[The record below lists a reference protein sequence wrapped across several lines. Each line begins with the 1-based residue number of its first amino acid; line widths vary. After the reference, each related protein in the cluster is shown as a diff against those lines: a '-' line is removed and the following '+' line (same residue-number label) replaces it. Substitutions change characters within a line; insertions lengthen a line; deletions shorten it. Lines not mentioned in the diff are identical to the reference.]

1 MFDVIFLFNVL
12 KYHYCSRGGKRMK
25 KILSLCAVIILVLS
39 VGQVGATTRFTQAE
53 FTTAESLDAGM
64 TQAGIHFTLGDHYKN
79 YYPEVRYGLGAMM
92 EVGVKLGAT
101 SASIDSG
108 ESVGALVGADFKY
121 QIIKETEGV
130 PIDLAVDLGLDNT
143 IIHDKNATVTTFST
157 IISKGFPLTDRG
169 YKFIPYGG
177 LEMAVLRGSLPDDN
191 NTSMNV
197 FGGLEW
203 KLSQKFMILLEV
215 KAGSKMMGGA
225 GIRFEY

>member
-1 MFDVIFLFNVL
+1 
-12 KYHYCSRGGKRMK
+12 MK
-25 KILSLCAVIILVLS
+25 KIVSLCAGIMLVLAA
-39 VGQVGATTRFTQAE
+39 GHVGATTRFTQAE

-64 TQAGIHFTLGDHYKN
+64 TQAGIQFTFGDHYNN

-92 EVGVKLGAT
+92 EVGVKFGVT
-101 SASIDSG
+101 SATIASS
-108 ESVGALVGADFKY
+108 ESVGALVGADLKY

-143 IIHDKNATVTTFST
+143 IIHRKNATVTSFST
-157 IISKGFPLTDRG
+157 IVSKGFPLTDRG
-169 YKFIPYGG
+169 YKFVPYGG
-177 LEMAVLRGSLPDDN
+177 LEMALLRGSLPDDN
-191 NTSMNV
+191 NTSLNV

-215 KAGSKMMGGA
+215 KAGSSLMGGA

>member
-1 MFDVIFLFNVL
+1 
-12 KYHYCSRGGKRMK
+12 MK
-25 KILSLCAVIILVLS
+25 KIVSLCAGIILVL
-39 VGQVGATTRFTQAE
+39 VAGQVGATTRFTQAE

-64 TQAGIHFTLGDHYKN
+64 TQAGIQFTFGDHYNN

-92 EVGVKLGAT
+92 EVGVKFGIASAT
-101 SASIDSG
+101 IASS
-108 ESVGALVGADFKY
+108 ESVGALIGADLKY

-143 IIHDKNATVTTFST
+143 IIHRKNATVTSFST
-157 IISKGFPLTDRG
+157 IVSKGFPLTDRG
-169 YKFIPYGG
+169 YKFVPYGG
-177 LEMAVLRGSLPDDN
+177 LEMALLRGSLPDDN
-191 NTSMNV
+191 NTSLNV

-215 KAGSKMMGGA
+215 KAGSSLMGGA

>member
-1 MFDVIFLFNVL
+1 
-12 KYHYCSRGGKRMK
+12 MK
-25 KILSLCAVIILVLS
+25 KIISLCAGIMLLLVA
-39 VGQVGATTRFTQAE
+39 GQVDATTRFTQAE
-53 FTTAESLDAGM
+53 FTTAESLDSGM
-64 TQAGIHFTLGDHYKN
+64 TQAGIQFTLGDHYRN

-92 EVGVKLGAT
+92 EVGVKFGLT

-121 QIIKETEGV
+121 QVIKETEGV

-143 IIHDKNATVTTFST
+143 FIHNKNATVTSFST
-157 IISKGFPLTDRG
+157 IVSKGFPLTDRG
-169 YKFIPYGG
+169 YKFVPYGG

-191 NTSMNV
+191 NTSLNV

-203 KLSQKFMILLEV
+203 KLSQKFMVLLEL
-215 KAGSKMMGGA
+215 KSGSKLMGGA

>member
-1 MFDVIFLFNVL
+1 MIYFVSLNC
-12 KYHYCSRGGKRMK
+12 HYCGVEANKMK
-25 KILSLCAVIILVLS
+25 KIFLLCIGIMMILSA
-39 VGQVGATTRFTQAE
+39 GQVGASTRFTQAE

-64 TQAGIHFTLGDHYKN
+64 TQAGVNFTLGDHYKN

-92 EVGVKLGAT
+92 EVGVKFGIV
-101 SASIDSG
+101 SASIDSS
-108 ESVGALVGADFKY
+108 ESVGALIGADFKY

-143 IIHDKNATVTTFST
+143 IIHKKNATVTTFST
-157 IISKGFPLTDRG
+157 IVSKGFPLTDRG
-169 YKFIPYGG
+169 YKFVPYGG
-177 LEMAVLRGSLPDDN
+177 VEMAVLRGSLPDDN
-191 NTSMNV
+191 NTSVNV

-215 KAGSKMMGGA
+215 KSGSHPMGGA